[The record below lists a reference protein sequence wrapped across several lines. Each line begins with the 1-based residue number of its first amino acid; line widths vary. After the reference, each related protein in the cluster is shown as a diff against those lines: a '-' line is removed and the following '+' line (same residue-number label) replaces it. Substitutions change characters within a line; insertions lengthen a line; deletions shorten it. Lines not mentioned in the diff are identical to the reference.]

1 MKKVKVLF
9 FIYQM
14 GGGGAARTL
23 LNIMNNLDRSKFKPV
38 LVTLNFNGAYESELK
53 PDVTFI
59 KLNSKRLRGAV
70 FPLAKIIR
78 DEKADIVFSTIPN
91 VNTIAIISRLL
102 SLTGAKN
109 IIREADN
116 LGGTFR
122 TNLKLRCFGII
133 YRLSHQIISLSEGV
147 KENLI
152 TRYGIPSEN
161 VKVIYNPVD
170 LQDIEDKVKHGEI
183 APEHR
188 KLFNTEDKV
197 IITAGRLVEQ
207 KDHRTLL
214 NAFAKV
220 SRHINSRLIVLG
232 EGPLKEELLQQA
244 AALNIGDRVHFVG
257 FQKNPYVYFKQAD
270 LFVLSSKHEGFS
282 HVITEALAT
291 GTPVVSTDCPS
302 GPSEVLNNGEY
313 GRLCEVGN
321 AEEMAE
327 QMLEVLTLKKEKR
340 ASEIVDKG
348 YKRALDFEA
357 KKIVQQYEDIFID
370 TLKQ

>member
-1 MKKVKVLF
+1 
-9 FIYQM
+9 
-14 GGGGAARTL
+14 
-23 LNIMNNLDRSKFKPV
+23 
-38 LVTLNFNGAYESELK
+38 
-53 PDVTFI
+53 
-59 KLNSKRLRGAV
+59 
-70 FPLAKIIR
+70 
-78 DEKADIVFSTIPN
+78 
-91 VNTIAIISRLL
+91 
-102 SLTGAKN
+102 
-109 IIREADN
+109 
-116 LGGTFR
+116 
-122 TNLKLRCFGII
+122 
-133 YRLSHQIISLSEGV
+133 
-147 KENLI
+147 
-152 TRYGIPSEN
+152 
-161 VKVIYNPVD
+161 
-170 LQDIEDKVKHGEI
+170 
-183 APEHR
+183 
-188 KLFNTEDKV
+188 
-197 IITAGRLVEQ
+197 
-207 KDHRTLL
+207 LL

-220 SRHINSRLIVLG
+220 NRHINSRLIVLG

-244 AALNIGDRVHFVG
+244 DDLNIGDRVHFVG

-321 AEEMAE
+321 DEEMAE